1 MDLFST
7 IPEGRNGTQGCEMK
21 KILAYSKEKD
31 LYCPKMTTDA
41 LRGGETAL
49 RASDPGAPP
58 VTLIPGRFRGRTW
71 LGSLTYKVIFNVVL

>member
-1 MDLFST
+1 M
-7 IPEGRNGTQGCEMK
+7 R

-31 LYCPKMTTDA
+31 LYCPKMMTDA

-49 RASDPGAPP
+49 RASDAGAPP